1 MGDIGG
7 MSLIPL
13 KLPAGISRNGTDFEN
28 QGRWR
33 DANLVRWH
41 NQSLRPI
48 GGWTQRITAGATI
61 TGVTR
66 GMIAWVD
73 NSDNSNLAVG
83 TESNLYYINEGGT
96 VYDITPSGFTSGSST
111 ASTNTGYGG
120 GYYGGTLSSS
130 DTDSLYGR
138 SQPSSGTFQE
148 VTTWSLDNW
157 GEYLLGMTA
166 DDGVLYEWTL
176 NTGTVAQAVSNAPV
190 DNRAMFV
197 TEERFVMLLGAG
209 GNPRKVQWCNQ
220 EDNTDWTASDTNQAG
235 DFELQTTGAI
245 MCGARLKGRGIILT
259 DNDAH
264 TVTYQGAPFVYGFQR
279 VGTACGVASRKTLVA
294 VDEGAF
300 WMGKKAFF
308 MFDGSVA
315 KELPCEVS
323 DYVFDDINEDQIT
336 KSFAVHNSA
345 YGEIWWFYP
354 SEGST
359 EVNKYVAFDYK
370 ENHWEIG
377 NMERTAGIDSGVFR
391 HPIWIDAS
399 NNLYNHEDGYTHG
412 GETPF
417 VESAPI
423 SIGNG
428 DQVMKVNKLIPDEL
442 TQGEVKVRF
451 KTRFYPNDTE
461 TTHDLLTMGNPVST
475 RFTGRQIRMRI
486 EGNGNNNWRVGV
498 MRIEATAGGGR

>member
-1 MGDIGG
+1 

-13 KLPAGISRNGTDFEN
+13 KLPPGIARNGTDYEN
-28 QGRWR
+28 SGRWR

-83 TESNLYYINEGGT
+83 TESNLYYISDGGT
-96 VYDITPSGFTSGSST
+96 SYDITPTGFTSGNAT
-111 ASTNTGYGG
+111 ASTNTAYGG
-120 GYYGGTLSSS
+120 GYYGGTTT
-130 DTDSLYGR
+130 DTDEDSLYGT
-138 SQPSSGTFQE
+138 SQPSSGIFQE

-166 DDGVLYEWTL
+166 DDGVLYEWQL

-235 DFELQTTGAI
+235 DFELQTTGQI
-245 MCGARLKGRGIILT
+245 MCGCRMKGRGLILT

-264 TVTYQGAPFVYGFQR
+264 SVTYQGAPFVYGFER

-294 VDEGAF
+294 IDEGAF
-300 WMGKKAFF
+300 WMGKRAFF

-336 KSFAVHNSA
+336 KSFAVHNSQ
-345 YGEIWWFYP
+345 YGEVWWFYP
-354 SEGST
+354 SGGSN
-359 EVNKYVAFDYK
+359 ECDKYVAFDYK

-377 NMERTAGIDSGVFR
+377 ELERTSGIDSGVFR

-399 NNLYNHEDGYTHG
+399 NNLYNHENGYTHG
-412 GETPF
+412 SLTPF

-423 SIGNG
+423 SLGNG
-428 DQVMKVNKLIPDEL
+428 DQVMKVNQLIPDEL

-451 KTRFYPNDTE
+451 KTRNYPNDTE

-475 RFTGRQIRMRI
+475 RFTGRQVRMRI

-498 MRIEATAGGGR
+498 MRVEARPGGRR